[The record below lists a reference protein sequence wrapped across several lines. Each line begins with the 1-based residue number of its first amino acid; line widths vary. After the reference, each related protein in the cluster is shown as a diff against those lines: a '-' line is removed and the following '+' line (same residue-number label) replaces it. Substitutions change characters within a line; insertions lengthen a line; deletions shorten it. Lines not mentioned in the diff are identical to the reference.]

1 MTKDKT
7 FQIRCDQEFLDTV
20 DELRQAFGMNRTELI
35 EYLVQY
41 IPSLAEQQNGAVN
54 DR

>member
-20 DELRQAFGMNRTELI
+20 DELRNAFGMNRTELI

-41 IPSLAEQQNGAVN
+41 IPELAGQNKDGE
-54 DR
+54 DE

>member
-7 FQIRCDQEFLDTV
+7 FQIRCDQEFLDMV

-35 EYLVQY
+35 EHLVHY
-41 IPSLAEQQNGAVN
+41 YPALAEMEKRSSQC
-54 DR
+54 